1 MRAARA
7 FLGQVQIIVEV
18 NGIVRTGIHAVLT
31 ARAFDRINDDQ
42 SILSLVNGVY
52 FTGRHTGSIIAMLA
66 HQGGVSYLD
75 PGYLTPDFFIQF
87 QPELSD
93 FGLGLGI
100 RSPIIGHMLVFTGDL
115 AVITTIADRIIMY
128 KYFQFIFL
136 LLLPRH

>member
-1 MRAARA
+1 MGATRA
-7 FLGQVQIIVEV
+7 FLGQVKIIIEV
-18 NGIVRTGIHAVLT
+18 NGIVWTGIHAVLA
-31 ARAFDRINDDQ
+31 ARAFDGVNDDQ
-42 SILSLVNGVY
+42 SIFPLVNGVY
-52 FTGRHTGSIIAMLA
+52 FTGRYAGSIIAMLA

-93 FGLGLGI
+93 FGLGPGI
-100 RSPIIGHMLVFTGDL
+100 RSPIIGHVLVFTGDL